1 MIDFFALIKYFYRI
15 FRDFRSSKLS
25 IVKFSHFITEE
36 VYHETTCGLMKNA
49 AVLAHEQVNKDSNY
63 AVFSLF
69 IRV

>member
-1 MIDFFALIKYFYRI
+1 M
-15 FRDFRSSKLS
+15 S